1 MKISHGIIVGRPFLQ
16 KRVTRTFVVSDV
28 AQVIRAIES
37 VVHSLSPEKREKKR
51 KYFAQIAKQNYLPS
65 KGGEGAPP
73 ANEAIAN
80 HVVKAFNAWAES
92 FEMPEGDSA
101 VALRFSGSLGK
112 VATSKM
118 EDFDEVPIRNTSKGM
133 ISRFFGTLLGNS
145 MQMANAAETGVS
157 DPVHDQHD
165 EELLRA
171 AEQFE
176 QNQTEQT
183 HKWTERLADGNDVS
197 FSQALDDFGASA
209 VELDAFQRMRQA
221 RHSNNTHT
229 FKLDSNFSLQNT
241 NNSFPNNIDFT
252 PLQPGQTS
260 QMPTQQYHNHSQVF
274 GGFDANNNPSIFHR
288 SFQNQNARF
297 RLLPSRAGT
306 AYSIISASSRY
317 NGYSP
322 TFPADSVHGH
332 QCMATPGTSGGIRQL
347 NSPPVS
353 TQTDYYHYHPY
364 RRDDGNLNRYQD
376 PTVGSFGGSRSSSRR
391 FPRQFM

>member
-1 MKISHGIIVGRPFLQ
+1 M
-16 KRVTRTFVVSDV
+16 TRTFVVSDV
-28 AQVIRAIES
+28 TQVIRAIES
-37 VVHSLSPEKREKKR
+37 VVQSLSPEKREKKR

-65 KGGEGAPP
+65 NGGEDATP
-73 ANEAIAN
+73 ANEAIAS

-112 VATSKM
+112 VATSKI
-118 EDFDEVPIRNTSKGM
+118 EDFDEVPIRNTSKEM

-145 MQMANAAETGVS
+145 MQITNAAETRVS
-157 DPVHDQHD
+157 YPVHDQND

-183 HKWTERLADGNDVS
+183 NSWTDRMDSGKDVS
-197 FSQALDDFGASA
+197 FSQAIDDFGASV
-209 VELDAFQRMRQA
+209 VELDAFQTMEQV
-221 RHSNNTHT
+221 RHSNNTHV

-241 NNSFPNNIDFT
+241 NISFPNNIDFT
-252 PLQPGQTS
+252 PLQPVKTS
-260 QMPTQQYHNHSQVF
+260 QMPTQQYQNHSQVF
-274 GGFDANNNPSIFHR
+274 GGFDANNNPSIFPQ

-297 RLLPSRAGT
+297 RLPPSRAGT
-306 AYSIISASSRY
+306 AYSMMSAECRY

-322 TFPADSVHGH
+322 TFPDSVHGR
-332 QCMATPGTSGGIRQL
+332 QRLAPPGTSGGIRRF
-347 NSPPVS
+347 NSPIMS
-353 TQTDYYHYHPY
+353 TQTDNYLRHPH
-364 RRDDGNLNRYQD
+364 RREHGNLHRYQD
-376 PTVGSFGGSRSSSRR
+376 PTVGSFGRSRSSSRS